1 MKNRFRLALLGVAL
15 TGMVA
20 TAAVAAPTDKPHVQ
34 FETNMGSFVVEL
46 EPKAAPKTV
55 ANFMQYVKS
64 GFYQG
69 TIFHRVIPGFMIQGG
84 GMNESMEEKDTKAPI
99 ALESRNGLTNKR
111 ATIAMARTSDPNS
124 ATSQFF
130 INVANNHFLDAA
142 RAADGQ
148 GYAVFGRVVSGMQTV
163 DAIAAVRT
171 QSKGWHDDVP
181 IRPVI
186 IKKVSVIKGK

>member
-1 MKNRFRLALLGVAL
+1 MKNRFRMALLVAGL
-15 TGMVA
+15 MSGIA
-20 TAAVAAPTDKPHVQ
+20 TTVVAAPAVNPLVQ
-34 FETNMGSFVVEL
+34 FDTNMGSFVVEL

-69 TIFHRVIPGFMIQGG
+69 TIFHRVIRGFMIQGG

-148 GYAVFGRVVSGMQTV
+148 GYAVFGRVVSGMKTV
-163 DAIAAVRT
+163 DAIASVRT
-171 QSKGWHDDVP
+171 HSKGWHDDVP
-181 IRPVI
+181 LRAVI

>member
-1 MKNRFRLALLGVAL
+1 MKNRFRLGLLAAGLMAGL
-15 TGMVA
+15 A
-20 TAAVAAPTDKPHVQ
+20 TTAVAAPATNPQVRFD
-34 FETNMGSFVVEL
+34 TNMGSFVVEL

-99 ALESRNGLTNKR
+99 GLESRNGLTNKR

-181 IRPVI
+181 LRAVI
-186 IKKVSVIKGK
+186 IKKVSIVKGK

>member
-1 MKNRFRLALLGVAL
+1 MKNRFRTALLAVGLMAGL
-15 TGMVA
+15 A
-20 TAAVAAPTDKPHVQ
+20 TTAVAAPATNPQVQ
-34 FETNMGSFVVEL
+34 FDTNMGSFVVEL

-55 ANFMQYVKS
+55 ANFLQYVKS

-111 ATIAMARTSDPNS
+111 GSIAMARTSDPNS

-148 GYAVFGRVVSGMQTV
+148 GYAVFGRVVSGMPTV

-171 QSKGWHDDVP
+171 QSNGWHDDVP
-181 IRPVI
+181 VRAVI
-186 IKKVSVIKGK
+186 IKKVSLIKGK

>member
-1 MKNRFRLALLGVAL
+1 MKNRFRMALLVAGL
-15 TGMVA
+15 MSGIA
-20 TAAVAAPTDKPHVQ
+20 TTVVAAPAVNPQVQ
-34 FETNMGSFVVEL
+34 FDTNMGSFVVEL

-69 TIFHRVIPGFMIQGG
+69 TIFHRVIRGFMIQGG

-148 GYAVFGRVVSGMQTV
+148 GYAVFGRVVSGMKTV
-163 DAIAAVRT
+163 DAIASVRT
-171 QSKGWHDDVP
+171 HSKGWHDDVP
-181 IRPVI
+181 LRAVI

>member
-1 MKNRFRLALLGVAL
+1 MKNRFRTALLAVGLMAGL
-15 TGMVA
+15 A
-20 TAAVAAPTDKPHVQ
+20 TTAVAAPATNPQVQ
-34 FETNMGSFVVEL
+34 FDTNMGSFVVEL

-55 ANFMQYVKS
+55 ANFLQYVKS

-111 ATIAMARTSDPNS
+111 GSIAMARTSDPNS

-148 GYAVFGRVVSGMQTV
+148 GYAVFGRVVSGMPTV
-163 DAIAAVRT
+163 DAIGAVRT

-181 IRPVI
+181 VRAVI
-186 IKKVSVIKGK
+186 IKKVSLIKGK